1 VRAESRVAV
10 CLPRTVNLVV
20 ALLAVIKAGG
30 AYVPID
36 PDHPRSRLDSILRHA
51 DPLLVL
57 DTEALAG
64 VDRAACPDTAPDVV
78 VRPENTQYVIYA
90 SGSTGQPQGVAIP
103 RGAVANYLATTRRR
117 FPLSSADRM
126 LFSTT
131 VSFDMANTE
140 PYLPFTSGAAM
151 VVAGKDTVA
160 DPSAALDLIRRQG
173 VTAVQATPAFWQM
186 LLMHDPDTAKD
197 LRIIIGAEAVPV
209 RLAETPAKQAAEVFD
224 MYGPTE
230 TVTWCTEAR
239 VKAGEGA
246 PIGRPVGNTCAPRT
260 TR

>member
-1 VRAESRVAV
+1 MRAESRVAV

-20 ALLAVIKAGG
+20 ALPAVIKAGG
-30 AYVPID
+30 AYVPSD
-36 PDHPRSRLDSILRHA
+36 PDHPRSRVDSILRHA

-57 DTEALAG
+57 DTEALAS

-78 VRPENTQYVIYA
+78 VRPENTRYVICT

-131 VSFDMANTE
+131 VAFDMADTE
-140 PYLPFTSGAAM
+140 LYLPFTGGAAM

-160 DPSAALDLIRRQG
+160 DPSAVLDLIRRQG
-173 VTAVQATPAFWQM
+173 VTAVQ
-186 LLMHDPDTAKD
+186 
-197 LRIIIGAEAVPV
+197 AVPV
-209 RLAETPAKQAAEVFD
+209 RLAETPAKQAAEVFN

-230 TVTWCTEAR
+230 TVTWCSEAR

-246 PIGRPVGNTCAPRT
+246 PIGRPVGNTCAPPT